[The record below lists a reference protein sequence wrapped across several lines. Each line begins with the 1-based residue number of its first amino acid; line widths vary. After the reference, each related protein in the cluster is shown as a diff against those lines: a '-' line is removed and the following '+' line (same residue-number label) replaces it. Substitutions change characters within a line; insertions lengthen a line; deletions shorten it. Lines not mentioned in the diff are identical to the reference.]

1 MTQFLEQL
9 KAHAIAHYN
18 EDAWDVIVEC
28 YTDHE
33 LAALV
38 GRASTLQGAIRKCL
52 AVTKPIAE
60 QRLMHKLEAEWA
72 EAEFGYEKHILG
84 M

>member
-60 QRLMHKLEAEWA
+60 RRAEHAA
-72 EAEFGYEKHILG
+72 EAALG

>member
-72 EAEFGYEKHILG
+72 EAEYDYEKHILG